1 MSGHFPHSSRH
12 TFERRSNPRLDVL
25 GQVHVHIATCPV
37 PASLREIGPGG
48 FSLETTTP
56 FPPGQTHE
64 FHFGLDDGSEM
75 QVRAAS
81 VHCALMKIVAG
92 MPVHLNGFEFVQRDA
107 DVRDEIDAFV
117 GRVTSMIA
125 VAS

>member
-1 MSGHFPHSSRH
+1 MSGRFPQSSRNR
-12 TFERRSNPRLDVL
+12 FERRRSPRLDAL

-48 FSLETTTP
+48 FSVETTTP

-64 FHFGLDDGSEM
+64 FHFGLDDGSEIHV
-75 QVRAAS
+75 QASS
-81 VHCALMKIVAG
+81 VHCALTKIVAG

-107 DVRDEIDAFV
+107 DVREEIDAFV
-117 GRVTSMIA
+117 DRITAMIA
-125 VAS
+125 VA

>member
-1 MSGHFPHSSRH
+1 MSGRFPQSSRDR
-12 TFERRSNPRLDVL
+12 FERRRSPRLDAL

-48 FSLETTTP
+48 FSVETTTP

-64 FHFGLDDGSEM
+64 FLFGLDDGS
-75 QVRAAS
+75 QIHVRASS
-81 VHCALMKIVAG
+81 VHCALTKIVAG

-107 DVRDEIDAFV
+107 DVREEIDAFV
-117 GRVTSMIA
+117 DRITAMIA
-125 VAS
+125 VA

>member
-1 MSGHFPHSSRH
+1 MSGRFPQSSRGR
-12 TFERRSNPRLDVL
+12 FERRRSPRLDAL

-48 FSLETTTP
+48 FSVETTTP

-64 FHFGLDDGSEM
+64 FHFGLDDGS
-75 QVRAAS
+75 QIHVRASS
-81 VHCALMKIVAG
+81 VHCALTKIVAG

-107 DVRDEIDAFV
+107 DVREEIDAFV
-117 GRVTSMIA
+117 DRITAMIA
-125 VAS
+125 VA